1 MTLHERLLQSVL
13 DAPAE
18 FAAVAT
24 QDPVTAVLFGI
35 GALLVGV
42 SMGALGWLVLGAA
55 VEFVTPPPGGRT
67 HRPS

>member
-1 MTLHERLLQSVL
+1 MSLHAELIRSVIE
-13 DAPAE
+13 APAA
-18 FAAVAT
+18 FADVVT
-24 QDPVTAVLFGI
+24 QSPEAAVLFAI

-55 VEFVTPPPGGRT
+55 VESVTPPPDGRT